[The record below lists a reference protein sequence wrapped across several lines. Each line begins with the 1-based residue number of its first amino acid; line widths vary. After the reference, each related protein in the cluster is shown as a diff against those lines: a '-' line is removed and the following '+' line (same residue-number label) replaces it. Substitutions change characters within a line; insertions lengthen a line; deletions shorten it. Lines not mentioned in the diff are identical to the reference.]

1 MILRY
6 KLLSQHPRVFQSMT
20 GLRLPEFEELVQEVL
35 PLHTQAYRHHLEA
48 QRQQRRQPPR
58 VRAVGGGPAFTLK
71 ARDQIL
77 LVIVW
82 LRQYPTYEVLAYLF
96 GVSDSS
102 VSRLVERVLPLL
114 EQSGRDTMRMP
125 DPGKKHRRS
134 LDALLQDTP
143 QQDTPQQ
150 DTPQQDTPQQDTPQ
164 QAVLIDSFE
173 QRVQRPRSGSGSES
187 PERQKKDAF
196 YSGKKKQHTLKS
208 QIAVDEVSGQIV
220 DVSQSMSGPTAD
232 LKLLEASGLLAR
244 LPVGVGA
251 LGDLAYLGIGALH
264 PQGLAATPRRKPRG
278 QERPPEDAA
287 YNTAFAR
294 RRIPVEHSIGRL
306 RRYGSLTQMDR
317 HHRQKHCARVCAVAG
332 LVNRQIAHRRL
343 DLFN

>member
-58 VRAVGGGPAFTLK
+58 VRAVGGGPAFTLE

-82 LRQYPTYEVLAYLF
+82 LRQYPTHEVLAYLF

-125 DPGKKHRRS
+125 DPGKKHRRT
-134 LDALLQDTP
+134 LDALLQETP
-143 QQDTPQQ
+143 QL
-150 DTPQQDTPQQDTPQ
+150 
-164 QAVLIDSFE
+164 AVLIDSFE
-173 QRVQRPRSGSGSES
+173 QRVQRPRSGSDSDSGSQK
-187 PERQKKDAF
+187 PARQQKDTF

-220 DVSQSMSGPTAD
+220 DVSQSVAGPTAD

-251 LGDLAYLGIGALH
+251 LGDLAYLGMGALH

-294 RRIPVEHSIGRL
+294 RRITVEHSIGRL

-317 HHRQKHCARVCAVAG
+317 HHRQKHGARVCAVAG